1 MKMKSSIDQK
11 ISELLN
17 KDENETVIRMLGN
30 KCQSLAMA
38 VIQLFITQAP
48 DHSNWFKKDT
58 GVMVFVKDNCRRN
71 YFFRMYCLNRKNL
84 IWEQEMYNNLEYN
97 GSCDY
102 FHIFEAD
109 DCLAAFN
116 FASEQEAYD
125 MKKIVLEKLQMKRQR
140 REERRARNMIHN
152 NKLPQSRQDI
162 HKPVFQSNTSLN
174 YDSYHN
180 NQPQIIENQQTN
192 KTNKKRRHIT
202 KADISLPKDFKH
214 VSHVGWD
221 PNKGFDIEN
230 IEDPQLKQFFNK
242 AGVSDIQLRDKDTRE
257 FIYDFINTHG
267 GIDAVKKE
275 VVEQN
280 VPKKQPSKQENT
292 SVNPPPVPA
301 RTAVN
306 RSAPPPPPGKTKPPN
321 RAQPPPRP
329 NNIPRA
335 PEPPPQN
342 VPVPPPP
349 PPMGGPVPPPPPP
362 AGLISPPPPPATPPE
377 ASLPPVNDARS
388 ALLESIKAGKTLRPV
403 EQVERKPSVGD
414 SRGDLLKEIQQGIE
428 LKPVVNLP
436 KTPNSTLTQNSLAA
450 ALSDALKNRALAIQ
464 SEESA
469 SSEEDDDE
477 WD

>member
-1 MKMKSSIDQK
+1 
-11 ISELLN
+11 
-17 KDENETVIRMLGN
+17 
-30 KCQSLAMA
+30 
-38 VIQLFITQAP
+38 
-48 DHSNWFKKDT
+48 
-58 GVMVFVKDNCRRN
+58 
-71 YFFRMYCLNRKNL
+71 MYCLNRKTL

-102 FHIFEAD
+102 FHCFEAD
-109 DCLAAFN
+109 DHLAAFN
-116 FASEQEAYD
+116 FASEQEAHD
-125 MKKIVLEKLQMKRQR
+125 MKRIVVDKLQMKRQR
-140 REERRARNMIHN
+140 REERRARNNMIHN
-152 NKLPQSRQDI
+152 NKLPQSRPDM

-174 YDSYHN
+174 FDSYHN
-180 NQPQIIENQQTN
+180 NQQQIIENQTSN
-192 KTNKKRRHIT
+192 KIKKRRHIT

-280 VPKKQPSKQENT
+280 VPKKPPPPKPSET
-292 SVNPPPVPA
+292 PINPPPVPA

-306 RSAPPPPPGKTKPPN
+306 RPAPPAPPGKTKPPN

-342 VPVPPPP
+342 IPAPPPP

-362 AGLISPPPPPATPPE
+362 IGLISPPPPPATPPE
-377 ASLPPVNDARS
+377 HLSTNTPVPPVTDARS

-403 EQVERKPSVGD
+403 EHVERKSSVGD

-428 LKPVVNLP
+428 LKPVTNLP

-469 SSEEDDDE
+469 SSEEDDEE